1 MIMMS
6 PNIKKQNGI
15 ALVVSLIM
23 LLLMTLLAVS
33 SMRTTILE
41 EKMAGN
47 FKDRNSAFQASESAL
62 RAGENYLRTT
72 MVLPTFDGSTAGLYQ
87 PTTLGTISRW
97 DQVNW
102 SNAGEVVAYVG
113 LPGVATQPNY
123 IIEELQP
130 IAELG
135 GSLEVGAAL
144 ENRFY
149 RVTAQGVGA
158 TANAVVQL
166 QSTYKR

>member
-1 MIMMS
+1 MIDR
-6 PNIKKQNGI
+6 NIKKQNGI

-33 SMRTTILE
+33 SMKSTVLE

-47 FKDRNSAFQASESAL
+47 YKDRITAFQAGEAAL

-72 MVLPTFDGSTAGLYQ
+72 MVLPIFDGTTAGLYQ
-87 PTTLGTISRW
+87 PTTAGDARW
-97 DQVNW
+97 ELVNW
-102 SNAGEVVAYVG
+102 ANIGEVAAYIGLSEVAV
-113 LPGVATQPNY
+113 QPNY

-130 IAELG
+130 VAEPG
-135 GSLEVGAAL
+135 GSLEAGTAL

-149 RVTAQGVGA
+149 RVTGQAVGGTE
-158 TANAVVQL
+158 TALVIL